1 MKRRNEDLREQAAR
15 LRIRL
20 WEVAEALGM
29 SDTKLS
35 VMLRYE
41 LTRRQRDKVLKT
53 IEEIARRRDA
63 ESTE

>member
-1 MKRRNEDLREQAAR
+1 MKRRNEDLREQAVR

-41 LTRRQRDKVLKT
+41 LTRRQRDKVLKA